1 MWSLEKKDKPKEEK
15 VELDEEKTSNNS
27 RGEDDYD
34 TTQGY
39 PILYPETHMMQIKR
53 NLTSSIGNATTA
65 NVGVLTDV
73 DGDETYEANLN
84 KSRRI
89 GTTVSH
95 F

>member
-1 MWSLEKKDKPKEEK
+1 M
-15 VELDEEKTSNNS
+15 
-27 RGEDDYD
+27 
-34 TTQGY
+34 
-39 PILYPETHMMQIKR
+39 YPETHMMQIKR

-73 DGDETYEANLN
+73 DDDETYEANLN